1 MTEDQEQVIEAE
13 FISAADDA
21 ALRLKCFELASATAH
36 GFADNLA
43 NAKVVYDWVMDA
55 DSAEDSVELTPTGE
69 AECSR
74 KH

>member
-1 MTEDQEQVIEAE
+1 MAEDQEQGTEAE

-21 ALRLKCFELASATAH
+21 ALRLKCFELASATAPD
-36 GFADNLA
+36 FADNLR
-43 NAKVVYDWVMDA
+43 NAKVIYDWIMDT
-55 DSAEDSVELTPTGE
+55 DSAEDGVELTPTGE